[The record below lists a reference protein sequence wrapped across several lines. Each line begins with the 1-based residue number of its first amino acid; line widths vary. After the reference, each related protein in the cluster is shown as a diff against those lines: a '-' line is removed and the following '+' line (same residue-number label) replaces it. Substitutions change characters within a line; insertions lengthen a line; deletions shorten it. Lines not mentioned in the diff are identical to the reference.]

1 MNKFQTLMALTRVK
15 KVKVTKITEVL
26 TDVVT
31 EVTGAAT
38 DVVTKRTKEEKA
50 LRRQAFIKH
59 KSEGGDYTRVK
70 KPRYNQK
77 TVYSSDDE

>member
-15 KVKVTKITEVL
+15 KVKVTE
-26 TDVVT
+26 VVT
-31 EVTGAAT
+31 EVTHVVTEVT
-38 DVVTKRTKEEKA
+38 DVVIKRTKEEKA

-77 TVYSSDDE
+77 TAYSSDDESVY

>member
-1 MNKFQTLMALTRVK
+1 MALTRVK

-26 TDVVT
+26 TDVFT

-77 TVYSSDDE
+77 TMYSSDDE

>member
-15 KVKVTKITEVL
+15 KVKVTEVTHVV

-31 EVTGAAT
+31 
-38 DVVTKRTKEEKA
+38 DVVIKRTKEEKA

-59 KSEGGDYTRVK
+59 KNESGSDYTRVK

-77 TVYSSDDE
+77 TMYSSDDE